1 MNAVTAIRDNIRWG
15 HQILEMVM
23 ADVTDEQARWLP
35 PGLAH
40 PIGAIYAHA
49 LLAEDGVLNGMLK
62 GASPLFAGAWA
73 GRIGIPEPT
82 MFLTPEWS
90 RTLQPDLPA
99 LRQYG
104 QAVAADLEVYLAALA
119 DTDLDR
125 AVDLS
130 SAGFGQQTTAF
141 ILNALIAGHLNNMA
155 GEISVLKGLQGARG
169 YPF

>member
-1 MNAVTAIRDNIRWG
+1 MNAVTAVRDNIRWG
-15 HQILEMVM
+15 NQVLEMVM

-40 PIGAIYAHA
+40 PIGAIYAHG
-49 LLAEDGVLNGMLK
+49 LLAEDGILNGMLR
-62 GASPLFAGAWA
+62 GAPPLFAADWA
-73 GRIGIPEPT
+73 GRIGIPEPS

-90 RTLQPDLPA
+90 RALQPDLPA

-104 QAVAADLEVYLAALA
+104 QAVIAAVEAYLETLTDA
-119 DTDLDR
+119 DLDR

-130 SAGFGQQTTAF
+130 NVGMGEQTVAF
-141 ILNALIAGHLNNMA
+141 VLNALVGGHLNNMA
-155 GEISVLKGLQGARG
+155 GEVSVLKGIQGARG

>member
-15 HQILEMVM
+15 SQVLEMVM

-62 GASPLFAGAWA
+62 NAQPLFASTWS
-73 GRIGIPEPT
+73 GRIGIPEPS
-82 MFLTPEWS
+82 MFITPEWS
-90 RTLQPDLPA
+90 RALQPDLPA

-104 QAVAADLEVYLAALA
+104 QAVTADLEAYLETLTDA
-119 DTDLDR
+119 DLDH
-125 AVDLS
+125 AIDLS
-130 SAGFGQQTTAF
+130 SAGLGQQPVAF
-141 ILNALIAGHLNNMA
+141 LLNALIAGHLNNMA
-155 GEISVLKGLQGARG
+155 GEVSVLKGLQGARG